1 MTRKASH
8 MIIALSAA
16 NALPLEW
23 QGKCGRSFMR
33 VISKDYLL
41 TQHTG
46 NLD

>member
-8 MIIALSAA
+8 MIIALSAT
-16 NALPLEW
+16 NALPFER
-23 QGKCGRSFMR
+23 QGRCGRSFMC